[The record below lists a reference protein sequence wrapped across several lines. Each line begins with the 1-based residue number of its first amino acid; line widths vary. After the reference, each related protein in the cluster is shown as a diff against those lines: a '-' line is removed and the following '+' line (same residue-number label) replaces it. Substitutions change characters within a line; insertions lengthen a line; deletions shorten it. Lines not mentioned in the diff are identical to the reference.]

1 MVFNGE
7 IYNHK
12 KIRDKINLI
21 SPNKKWKGSSDS
33 ETLIESFKIFGV
45 LKTLN
50 LISGMFSIFLFD
62 IRKNEFYLINDI
74 LVKNHSTMKYQIIAS

>member
-1 MVFNGE
+1 MERVFR
-7 IYNHK
+7 Y
-12 KIRDKINLI
+12 
-21 SPNKKWKGSSDS
+21 

-50 LISGMFSIFLFD
+50 LIGGMFSIFLFD

-74 LVKNHSTMKYQIIAS
+74 LVKNHYYEVSNNSFLISSSLNSFLLEKRN